1 MRFRRG
7 AMGALGVPDDATFV
21 TSDFVFI
28 SPLLGRIS
36 CPKMAESYSNNQEP
50 PRATAFGLRF
60 DTVCCSAAYVC
71 QGATSGG
78 GLRAAQN
85 VRPPPITFHPR
96 GNPLLGSSE
105 GKGLYYKDFAPVI
118 CDGNCR

>member
-28 SPLLGRIS
+28 SPILRRIS
-36 CPKMAESYSNNQEP
+36 CPKMAESYSNNREP

-71 QGATSGG
+71 QGPTSGRE
-78 GLRAAQN
+78 LRGAPDLRPAQN
-85 VRPPPITFHPR
+85 ACPHR
-96 GNPLLGSSE
+96 GAPALSGSE
-105 GKGLYYKDFAPVI
+105 QTVPAHD
-118 CDGNCR
+118 D